1 MLENLKA
8 IAPVA
13 GNFGLFM
20 GLFWVFKYLFYMF
33 SPQHPFLL
41 GLYWGFTLAVPYIL
55 YRMID
60 IYRLMNIARFNF
72 WRAWMLGIGIYFFA
86 ALIVSLAHYYNFRYM
101 MPSDFMASTINEVV
115 KLLEENQADKTIIQA
130 MREIHFTPIQLTLQ
144 GILSNTF
151 YGVIVSLPI
160 AAMVYRRSHYHTTP
174 QMREILN
181 RLDEE
186 IQRKT
191 EEEERKKK
199 EGENKKEEE

>member
-1 MLENLKA
+1 MLDDIKA
-8 IAPVA
+8 ITPVA
-13 GNFGLFM
+13 MNYGLFM

-55 YRMID
+55 YRMIG
-60 IYRLMNIARFNF
+60 IYRIFTGSLFNF
-72 WRAWMLGIGIYFFA
+72 RRAWLLGIGIYFFA

-101 MPSDFMASTINEVV
+101 MPSDFMASTINEAV
-115 KLLEENQADKTIIQA
+115 KLLEENQADETIIQA

-144 GILSNTF
+144 GILNNTF

-160 AAMVYRRSHYHTTP
+160 AAMIYRRSHYHITP
-174 QMREILN
+174 QMKEILN
-181 RLDEE
+181 KLDEK
-186 IQRKT
+186 IQRET

-199 EGENKKEEE
+199 EEE

>member
-72 WRAWMLGIGIYFFA
+72 WCAWMLGIGIYFFA
-86 ALIVSLAHYYNFRYM
+86 ALIVSLVHYYNFRYM

-115 KLLEENQADKTIIQA
+115 KLLEENQADETTIQA

-160 AAMVYRRSHYHTTP
+160 AAVVHHRSLSRLTP
-174 QMREILN
+174 EMKEILKK
-181 RLDEE
+181 LDDEF
-186 IQRKT
+186 QREA

-199 EGENKKEEE
+199 EEE

>member
-1 MLENLKA
+1 
-8 IAPVA
+8 
-13 GNFGLFM
+13 
-20 GLFWVFKYLFYMF
+20 
-33 SPQHPFLL
+33 
-41 GLYWGFTLAVPYIL
+41 
-55 YRMID
+55 
-60 IYRLMNIARFNF
+60 
-72 WRAWMLGIGIYFFA
+72 
-86 ALIVSLAHYYNFRYM
+86 